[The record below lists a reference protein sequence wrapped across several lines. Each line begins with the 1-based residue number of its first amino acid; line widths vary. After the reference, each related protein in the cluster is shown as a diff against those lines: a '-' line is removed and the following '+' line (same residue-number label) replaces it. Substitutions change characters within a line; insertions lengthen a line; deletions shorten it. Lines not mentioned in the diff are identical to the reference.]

1 MKSLVCCRILWSPV
15 MGDTLYPLVLE
26 IDDSLDIKR
35 KTWITCQKFSP
46 LRHFHNRLV
55 INSIILFFGK
65 AVIRQA
71 NKLNFETHICM
82 SNSKSGTR
90 KTVTIIISGMV
101 IVVVIIINMTPPII
115 ITDVIIATQLRS
127 IYMEGV
133 LLLELNGILHRLIKD
148 N

>member
-1 MKSLVCCRILWSPV
+1 
-15 MGDTLYPLVLE
+15 
-26 IDDSLDIKR
+26 
-35 KTWITCQKFSP
+35 
-46 LRHFHNRLV
+46 
-55 INSIILFFGK
+55 
-65 AVIRQA
+65 
-71 NKLNFETHICM
+71 M